1 MSPVGRNVQSATR
14 LTDSWNLIN
23 IIFFNSFQSLLLLL
37 LFHVYSNIY
46 PGIFIT
52 RRSKVSRAILRYN
65 NDRFAREIVFESNR
79 ERYVI
84 IEGEVCVRD
93 RIYVEGK
100 GRREEESRRVVLEPR
115 YEEQRLVKHYGCN
128 DAL

>member
-1 MSPVGRNVQSATR
+1 M
-14 LTDSWNLIN
+14 
-23 IIFFNSFQSLLLLL
+23 
-37 LFHVYSNIY
+37 
-46 PGIFIT
+46 
-52 RRSKVSRAILRYN
+52 
-65 NDRFAREIVFESNR
+65 REIVFESNR

-93 RIYVEGK
+93 RIYVGGK

-115 YEEQRLVKHYGCN
+115 YGEQRLVKHYGCN

>member
-23 IIFFNSFQSLLLLL
+23 IIFFNSLQSLLLL

-93 RIYVEGK
+93 RIYVRGK